1 MKIRIGI
8 LIVFGL
14 LGLAS
19 AFSLPQLRFSFNFEQ
34 FFPEGDKDL
43 EFFRDFTESFEA
55 DDNFLLVAVTR
66 SEGVFDSSFLANFH
80 DFSLRCRELPH
91 ATGSQSLTM
100 VGYPLK
106 TPFAITTVP
115 AIHIDQPARYA
126 ADRARILRDERF
138 VYNLINKDGTAL
150 VIFVKTVS
158 NMTLEQSREQMDAL
172 EALMDDYPF
181 EQVHR
186 LGRPYFQRE
195 LVAMQIREVVV
206 SAIIS
211 GILVSLIMYFIYR
224 RAWGV
229 FVSLLSIGLGMLLF
243 MGFLSATGR
252 ELSALA
258 ALYPVLMII
267 VGASDIIHIMTRYVD
282 ELRKGKTQEEAI
294 VITLKEIGLATLL
307 TSLTTAIGFATLV
320 TSRIAPIRDFGI
332 NAAIGVT
339 IAYLTA
345 VLFTTSLL
353 SFLKAEQI
361 IKLGERQ
368 VRWDGW
374 INSLY
379 TFTRTRVRVISWG
392 TVAVLAICAWG
403 ISQITTNYSII
414 RNLPRNRQ
422 ITEDFKFFERELS
435 GFRPLELAVFI
446 QPGYKASD
454 YAVVREMD
462 KIEGFLRQHS
472 FLQAISSQT
481 LLYKSINQMF
491 ANNRPDAYKLPDNE
505 ATYNRYKR
513 LAERAPNPNMNVMVS
528 TDGTKARIS
537 SRIQDIGADSIKAF
551 GTRLDQWIGQHVDS
565 SVIQVR
571 QTGTGLI
578 IDKNSEYVRSS
589 LLEGLGLAIVAI
601 GILMALLFKNARMLV
616 IFMIPNVIPL
626 LIAGAILGFM
636 GIELEAGISIIFA
649 VIFGIAVDD
658 TIHFMS
664 RYKLAR
670 VSGLKVEEAVKITF
684 EETGKAIVLTT
695 IVLFFG
701 FLVMLFSINPPSVT
715 VGLLISFTL
724 LSALLADLLLLPV
737 LIRWLDKD

>member
-43 EFFRDFTESFEA
+43 EFFRDFTKSFEA
-55 DDNFLLVAVTR
+55 DDNFLLIAVTR

-126 ADRARILRDERF
+126 ADRERILRDERF

-158 NMTLEQSREQMDAL
+158 NMTLEQSREQMEAL

-211 GILVSLIMYFIYR
+211 GILVSMIMFFIYR

-307 TSLTTAIGFATLV
+307 TSITTSIGFATLV

-353 SFLKAEQI
+353 SFLRADQI

-368 VRWDGW
+368 ARWDRW
-374 INSLY
+374 INAVY
-379 TFTRTRVRVISWG
+379 TFTRKRPRAISWG
-392 TVAVLAICAWG
+392 TVVVLAICALG

-446 QPGYKASD
+446 QPGYEASD

-481 LLYKSINQMF
+481 ILYKSINQMF
-491 ANNRPDAYKLPDNE
+491 ANNRPDAYKLPDDE
-505 ATYNRYKR
+505 ATFNRYKR

-551 GTRLDQWIGQHVDS
+551 GVRLEQWIGRNVDS

-589 LLEGLGLAIVAI
+589 LLEGLGLAIIAI
-601 GILMALLFKNARMLV
+601 GTLMALLFKNIRMLV

-626 LIAGAILGFM
+626 IIAGAILGFL

-670 VSGLKVEEAVKITF
+670 VSGLNVEEAIKITF

-724 LSALLADLLLLPV
+724 LSALLADLLLLPL

>member
-43 EFFRDFTESFEA
+43 EFFRDFTKSFEA
-55 DDNFLLVAVTR
+55 DDNFLLIAVTR

-126 ADRARILRDERF
+126 ADRERILRDERF

-211 GILVSLIMYFIYR
+211 GILVSMIMFFIYR

-267 VGASDIIHIMTRYVD
+267 VGASDIIHMMTRYVD

-307 TSLTTAIGFATLV
+307 TSITTSIGFATLV

-353 SFLKAEQI
+353 SFLRADQI

-368 VRWDGW
+368 ARWDRW
-374 INSLY
+374 INTVY
-379 TFTRTRVRVISWG
+379 AFTRKRPRAISWG
-392 TVAVLAICAWG
+392 TVVVLAICALG

-446 QPGYKASD
+446 QPGYEASD

-462 KIEGFLRQHS
+462 KIEGFLHQHS

-481 LLYKSINQMF
+481 ILYKSINQMF
-491 ANNRPDAYKLPDNE
+491 ANNRPDAYKLPDDE
-505 ATYNRYKR
+505 ATFNRYKR

-551 GTRLDQWIGQHVDS
+551 GVRLEQWIGRNVDS

-589 LLEGLGLAIVAI
+589 LLEGLGLAIIAI
-601 GILMALLFKNARMLV
+601 GILMALLFKNIRMLV
-616 IFMIPNVIPL
+616 IFMIPNVMPL
-626 LIAGAILGFM
+626 IIAGAILGFL

-670 VSGLKVEEAVKITF
+670 VSGLNVEAAIKITF
-684 EETGKAIVLTT
+684 EETGKAIALTT

-724 LSALLADLLLLPV
+724 LSALLADLLLLPL

>member
-43 EFFRDFTESFEA
+43 EFFRDFTKSFEA

-80 DFSLRCRELPH
+80 DFSLRCRDLPY

-115 AIHIDQPARYA
+115 AIHIDQPSRYA
-126 ADRARILRDERF
+126 ADRERILHDDRF
-138 VYNLINKDGTAL
+138 VYNLINKEGTAL

-195 LVAMQIREVVV
+195 LVAMQIREVLV

-211 GILVSLIMYFIYR
+211 GILVSMIMFFIYR
-224 RAWGV
+224 RVWGV

-267 VGASDIIHIMTRYVD
+267 VGASDIIHMMTRYVD

-307 TSLTTAIGFATLV
+307 TSITTAIGFATLF

-332 NAAIGVT
+332 NAAIGVI

-353 SFLKAEQI
+353 SFLRAEQI

-368 VRWDGW
+368 ARWDGW
-374 INSLY
+374 INAIY
-379 TFTRTRVRVISWG
+379 TFTLTRVRAISWG
-392 TVAVLAICAWG
+392 TVVVLAICAWG

-435 GFRPLELAVFI
+435 GFRPLELAIFI
-446 QPGYKASD
+446 QPGYEASD

-491 ANNRPDAYKLPDNE
+491 ANNRPDAYKLPEDE
-505 ATYNRYKR
+505 STFNRYKR

-551 GTRLDQWIGQHVDS
+551 GIRLDRWIERNVDS
-565 SVIQVR
+565 SVIEVR

-601 GILMALLFKNARMLV
+601 GILMALLFKNARMLI
-616 IFMIPNVIPL
+616 IFMIPNVFPL
-626 LIAGAILGFM
+626 LIAGAILGFL

-670 VSGLKVEEAVKITF
+670 VSGLSVEEAVKITF
-684 EETGKAIVLTT
+684 QETGKAIVLTT

-724 LSALLADLLLLPV
+724 LSALLADLLLMPL